1 MEDEPAALYLI
12 SNSLT
17 NPNNTAGNFSVLYN
31 TPLNLTGKKIALANA
46 TFTKGQSN
54 VLEEAITV
62 EFKPPPVPIKKGRAC
77 QTNLADLAISKAPN
91 NWEILFSWFNLDI
104 ANYILARTTYE
115 PTLKIATVVV
125 KNLSNF
131 DCEIAVLTDVQNGAG
146 WVVSHELPATQVVST
161 SVTGAFAATML
172 ILRIPVGETAVVSLD
187 VSANPVFKLNQTE
200 EEFQILHKKMYQFK
214 ITYFPS
220 ESIPPVKDVIVRP
233 GPGHFVSIQALLSKI
248 NKDTKFAKIGTFHYV
263 TGKVKLVLKREAV
276 EKVLRIDFGGLQH
289 HFGFDSA
296 SVKFTT
302 PMSSLVAERAPDMTR
317 GTHNFF
323 IYSSLVKRVLVNEQ
337 KVPLVAVLDA
347 TAGEYGQQIQ
357 HHVRAPIFLDCVD
370 GPQQKVEVS
379 IADDSGSVNGLL
391 QGITM
396 LTFSIKPASS

>member
-1 MEDEPAALYLI
+1 MEAEPSALYLI

-62 EFKPPPVPIKKGRAC
+62 AFKQPAVQIEKGPA
-77 QTNLADLAISKAPN
+77 TTINLANDVVARGPRNWANFFDWLNRDFLNSISVRTEFSTTTKKA
-91 NWEILFSWFNLDI
+91 
-104 ANYILARTTYE
+104 TT
-115 PTLKIATVVV
+115 VV
-125 KNLSNF
+125 KNLSDF
-131 DCEIAVLTDVQNGAG
+131 ECEVSVHTDVPHG
-146 WVVSHELPATQVVST
+146 WVVTCSAPPAL
-161 SVTGAFAATML
+161 VTNITIPDRSLAGSLVML
-172 ILRIPVGETAVVSLD
+172 KIPVGDTRAVTMD
-187 VSANPVFKLNQTE
+187 VSDATMFNFLQTE
-200 EEFQILHKKMYQFK
+200 EEFQAIHRKLFQFK
-214 ITYFPS
+214 LTYFPS
-220 ESIPPVKDVIVRP
+220 KHIPPVKDVVVQP
-233 GPGHFVSIQALLSKI
+233 GPGHFASIQALLSKI
-248 NKDTKFAKIGTFHYV
+248 NKDVKFAKIGTFHYV

-276 EKVLRIDFGGLQH
+276 KKVLRIDFGGLQH

-302 PMSSLVAERAPDMTR
+302 PKSSLIAERAPDMTR

-357 HHVRAPIFLDCVD
+357 HHVRSPIFLDCVD

-379 IADDSGSVNGLL
+379 IADDSGSVSGLL